1 MLQIF
6 LTAEFQKPYFLECG
20 NLQDWKMTD
29 NIAGMEIEFTA
40 PVDTGRRFMYQLAPK
55 KLIVYF

>member
-6 LTAEFQKPYFLECG
+6 LTAELQKPYFLECG

-29 NIAGMEIEFTA
+29 NIAGMEREFTA
-40 PVDTGRRFMYQLAPK
+40 SVDTGRRFM
-55 KLIVYF
+55 